1 MNKYIRLL
9 LSSLVSVILVVS
21 LGQFLYIDSCLD
33 LGGIIIDRIC
43 HDENYEELQYA
54 LSTPMILV
62 AVITFLA
69 VMYGFSLLLGKVFR
83 GSK

>member
-69 VMYGFSLLLGKVFR
+69 VTYGFSLLLGKVFR
-83 GSK
+83 GLK